1 MPLKKGKS
9 KKTISKNIG
18 ELVKSYKKKGSIGTS
33 HPKSKKA
40 AQKQAVAIA
49 LSKAKESFENTVSGY
64 LHLFEDV
71 GMGPALGGEV
81 EMTSTASQNPM
92 PTKVAGQGMNPGE
105 DEEDQS
111 INWEKI
117 KAWTE
122 RLTKEELQILQKIM
136 KRSWILLPTKDD
148 EDEQSVYSNP
158 PNGEDGHTLTPFI
171 DKF

>member
-1 MPLKKGKS
+1 MPR
-9 KKTISKNIG
+9 
-18 ELVKSYKKKGSIGTS
+18 
-33 HPKSKKA
+33 KSKKA
-40 AQKQAVAIA
+40 AIK
-49 LSKAKESFENTVSGY
+49 LSKARESFETSVSKY
-64 LHLFEDV
+64 LTIFEDV

-122 RLTKEELQILQKIM
+122 KLTKEEIQILQKILQ
-136 KRSWILLPTKDD
+136 RSWILLPTKDD

-158 PNGEDGHTLTPFI
+158 PNGEDGHTLTPFV
-171 DKF
+171 DKS